1 MRTDLATV
9 AAAALIATLAMLPT
23 AAEAKIRCDQEYQ
36 LNKSGPVRTPYC
48 EDDYLARV
56 ASSRGRPV
64 SGAAIRANYGL
75 KRDVCRSLRFDT
87 RVASICGPLQ
97 PERNRRFRL
106 WLID

>member
-1 MRTDLATV
+1 MRTDLAI
-9 AAAALIATLAMLPT
+9 AAAAVLLAAVTALPT
-23 AAEAKIRCDQEYQ
+23 AADAKIRCDQEYQ

-48 EDDYLARV
+48 EDEYLARV
-56 ASSRGRPV
+56 ATSRGRPV
-64 SGAAIRANYGL
+64 SGAAIRASYGI

-97 PERNRRFRL
+97 PDRNRRFRL